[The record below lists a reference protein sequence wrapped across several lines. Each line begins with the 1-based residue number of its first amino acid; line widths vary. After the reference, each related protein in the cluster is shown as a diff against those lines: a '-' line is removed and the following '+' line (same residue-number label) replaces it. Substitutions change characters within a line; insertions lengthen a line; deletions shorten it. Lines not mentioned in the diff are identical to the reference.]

1 MGKAYLELAQAHL
14 KKKDFN
20 EAINLQK
27 KALKVYQE
35 LENYSDSDNIA
46 NIAITLSEWL
56 EKVDK
61 IDEALES
68 LKQAE

>member
-1 MGKAYLELAQAHL
+1 L

-20 EAINLQK
+20 EAINFQR
-27 KALKVYQE
+27 KALKVFSE
-35 LENYSDSDNIA
+35 LENYSDSDHIA
-46 NIAITLSEWL
+46 SIAMTLSEWL

-61 IDEALES
+61 IDEALDS